1 MFFSTTSVL
10 PAPATP
16 LIYTTLGVMVLSGLT
31 KLANALNPAL

>member
-1 MFFSTTSVL
+1 M

-16 LIYTTLGVMVLSGLT
+16 LIYTTFGVTVLSGLI